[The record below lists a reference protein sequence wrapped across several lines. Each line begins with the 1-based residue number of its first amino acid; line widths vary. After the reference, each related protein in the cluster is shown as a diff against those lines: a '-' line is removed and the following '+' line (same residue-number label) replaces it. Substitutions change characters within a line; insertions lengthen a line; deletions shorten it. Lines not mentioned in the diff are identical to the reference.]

1 MSVEQ
6 QVPENSKSASSAL
19 AACNEEVVTFTVC
32 DQSFGIP
39 VLKVQDILSPERI
52 APIPLAASA
61 IAGSINLRGR
71 IVTVIDMKERL
82 GMVRPA
88 TGGSQLGVTVGHDED
103 LYTLLV
109 DNVGDVVSLP
119 ADRREDTI
127 RNMDPAWRDV
137 VSATYRLEDG
147 LLIVLDVEGLLDFNH

>member
-1 MSVEQ
+1 
-6 QVPENSKSASSAL
+6 
-19 AACNEEVVTFTVC
+19 
-32 DQSFGIP
+32 
-39 VLKVQDILSPERI
+39 VQDILSPERI